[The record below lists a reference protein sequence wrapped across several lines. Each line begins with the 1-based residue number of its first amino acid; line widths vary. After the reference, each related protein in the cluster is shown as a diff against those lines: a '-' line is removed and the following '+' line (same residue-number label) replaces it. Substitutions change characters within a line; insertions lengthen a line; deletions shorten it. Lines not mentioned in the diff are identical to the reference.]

1 MVVVVGE
8 GLVSVRNLVD
18 NEWAGDGGT
27 GVLSQ

>member
-1 MVVVVGE
+1 MVVEE

-18 NEWAGDGGT
+18 NGWAGGGGT